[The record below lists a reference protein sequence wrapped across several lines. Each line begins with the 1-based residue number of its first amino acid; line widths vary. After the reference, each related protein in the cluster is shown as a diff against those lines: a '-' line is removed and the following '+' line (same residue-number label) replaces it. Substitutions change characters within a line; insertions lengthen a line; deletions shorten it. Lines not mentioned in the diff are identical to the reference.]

1 MRGRGGFTESVFT
14 GTNLLGVGAAMVDY
28 WCRRWLLQSVYV
40 AMSCRLT
47 RVNEGL
53 FQPRGLPMPGPRVLL
68 LRREVVVVVGSLLV
82 RHHRYC
88 RLQALHL
95 WWVTRPPRQAGL
107 ASWAGSLRNRLA
119 VPSGFHHGRQWRR
132 AAPGEVLSSQ
142 RLQADCCVCHL

>member
-28 WCRRWLLQSVYV
+28 WYRRWLLQSVYV

-68 LRREVVVVVGSLLV
+68 LRCEVGRVVVVGSSLLV

-88 RLQALHL
+88 RLQALH
-95 WWVTRPPRQAGL
+95 
-107 ASWAGSLRNRLA
+107 
-119 VPSGFHHGRQWRR
+119 
-132 AAPGEVLSSQ
+132 
-142 RLQADCCVCHL
+142 